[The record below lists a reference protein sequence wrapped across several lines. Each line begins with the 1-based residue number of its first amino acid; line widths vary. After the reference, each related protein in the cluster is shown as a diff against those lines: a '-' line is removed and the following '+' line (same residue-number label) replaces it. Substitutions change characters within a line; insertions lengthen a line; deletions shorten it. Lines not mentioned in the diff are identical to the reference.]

1 MTIVRARVPGLDDSR
16 QKSAAHDAMLDRDC
30 AVWPGFG
37 EALNDAEGFHIGV
50 LLEVD
55 ADVQMVT
62 VVVSFAKRRE

>member
-16 QKSAAHDAMLDRDC
+16 QKSAAHDAMLDRDY

-37 EALNDAEGFHIGV
+37 EAPNDFECIPIRV

-55 ADVQMVT
+55 ADV
-62 VVVSFAKRRE
+62 